1 MGIGRRI
8 KEAREKKGL
17 TQDELGKLIGV
28 TGSAITNYE
37 KETSHPKEPMMYA
50 LINALDVDANFL
62 FQDCVNKKIA
72 PLLSSEAMK
81 LAHDYDGLDKW
92 GKKQV
97 RSTADIEMGRMAE
110 DRRARDAAIFKA
122 SRNQIE
128 ATIEIEADE
137 RKVIDLLFDEERT
150 AAGSGYQ
157 LIEERMQTW
166 KVLYNDLTRKAD
178 FCLMVDGRSMEPKIC
193 DGDIILIRQQPA
205 VSVGE
210 IGLFTVNDKGYVK
223 KQGSDRLISIN
234 DEFEDIIPGECDT
247 VFCRGKVIGILDPDW
262 IVER

>member
-1 MGIGRRI
+1 MMEVGELISFYRRQCGMTIDELAEKSGVAKGTLNKIMGGVTKAPTLDNMKAIARALGKRLADFDDEPELADLFSSSEQNHIKKYRALDPYG
-8 KEAREKKGL
+8 KEAV
-17 TQDELGKLIGV
+17 DGV
-28 TGSAITNYE
+28 
-37 KETSHPKEPMMYA
+37 
-50 LINALDVDANFL
+50 LDVEYRR
-62 FQDCVNKKIA
+62 CK
-72 PLLSSEAMK
+72 
-81 LAHDYDGLDKW
+81 
-92 GKKQV
+92 
-97 RSTADIEMGRMAE
+97 E
-110 DRRARDAAIFKA
+110 DQLARDATIFKE

-128 ATIEIEADE
+128 AAIEIEAEE
-137 RKVIDLLFDEERT
+137 RKVIDLLFDEEKT

-166 KVLYNDLTRKAD
+166 RVLYNDLTRKAD

-234 DEFEDIIPGECDT
+234 DEFEDIIPGEYDT

>member
-1 MGIGRRI
+1 MWLETFNEMRKQSKMSLDELSAKSGVPKGTLSKITSGITKAPPLETMKNLVYAMGYSLKDLDEGLENSDAFSSDEKEMVKKYRALDPYG
-8 KEAREKKGL
+8 KEAVN
-17 TQDELGKLIGV
+17 GV
-28 TGSAITNYE
+28 
-37 KETSHPKEPMMYA
+37 
-50 LINALDVDANFL
+50 LDVEYRR
-62 FQDCVNKKIA
+62 CK
-72 PLLSSEAMK
+72 
-81 LAHDYDGLDKW
+81 
-92 GKKQV
+92 
-97 RSTADIEMGRMAE
+97 E
-110 DRRARDAAIFKA
+110 DQLARDATIFKE

-128 ATIEIEADE
+128 AAIEIEAEE
-137 RKVIDLLFDEERT
+137 RKVIDLLFDEEKT

-166 KVLYNDLTRKAD
+166 RVLYNDLTRKAD

-234 DEFEDIIPGECDT
+234 DEFEDIIPGEYDT